1 MYDVDIAHV
10 IAVAFAHVD
19 ESETY
24 HWNVVQASLSSSAS
38 KNVYVQ
44 VKVWFIF
51 VVHWIWGGAEY
62 AWVGGVKSSVHLA
75 IHLDIRSSSMYHCTY
90 CHAEWLAS
98 HILNCPE
105 GFTDVV
111 FAALDC
117 NTPSK

>member
-1 MYDVDIAHV
+1 VYDVDIAHV

-51 VVHWIWGGAEY
+51 VVHWI
-62 AWVGGVKSSVHLA
+62 
-75 IHLDIRSSSMYHCTY
+75 
-90 CHAEWLAS
+90 
-98 HILNCPE
+98 
-105 GFTDVV
+105 
-111 FAALDC
+111 
-117 NTPSK
+117 